1 MSNPQKENGYVM
13 IANELFEA
21 FCRTRLSGEASQVLN
36 AIIRKTY
43 GFNKKTDVI
52 SLSQFCLMTKMPKSS
67 VARAVRYL
75 RTRKIIKTKPHG
87 YTTEYGVNK
96 NYDEWEKVFAYD
108 RLKIFKKDKYRCHIC
123 HSVKDVTEL
132 EVDHIVP
139 LWLNGSNKEDNL
151 ATSCITCNRSKGAER
166 LRMSKPVTELSQ
178 LQNEEITG
186 DKIAPEG
193 VTKLSQT
200 KDNIQNTII
209 QKTERTPAILT
220 KTFFKGVQDLR
231 ESAKEKKPVTS
242 EEGKTTQMFLKEL
255 QAKYPDAPKDLL
267 WTEIQKFERYWT
279 EKNKTG
285 KQQLW
290 EMNKTFEVDRRL
302 VTWFGRI
309 KSFEQKQ
316 VAGKYQAGKIIIKKT
331 K

>member
-1 MSNPQKENGYVM
+1 MANPQKENGYVM

-21 FCRTRLSGEASQVLN
+21 LCRTRLSGEASQVLN

-67 VARAVRYL
+67 VARAIRYL
-75 RTRKIIKTKPHG
+75 RIRKIVKTKPHG
-87 YTTEYGVNK
+87 YATEYEVNK

-108 RLKIFKKDKYRCHIC
+108 RLKIFKKDKYMCHIC

-132 EVDHIVP
+132 EVDHVVP
-139 LWLNGSNKEDNL
+139 LWLNGSNKEENL

-178 LQNEEITG
+178 LQNEDKPC
-186 DKIAPEG
+186 DKIVKKR

-209 QKTERTPAILT
+209 QNTENAPSILT

-231 ESAKEKKPVTS
+231 RSQAEKIPVES
-242 EEGKTTQMFLKEL
+242 EEGKITQKFLKEL
-255 QAKYPDAPKDLL
+255 QEKYPEAPKNVI
-267 WTEIQKFERYWT
+267 WGEIQKFERYWT

-285 KQQLW
+285 KKELW
-290 EMNKTFEVDRRL
+290 EMQKTFEVDRRL
-302 VTWFGRI
+302 VTWFGRV
-309 KSFEQKQ
+309 KGFNLTSNNTKPNKQ
-316 VAGKYQAGKIIIKKT
+316 IRL
-331 K
+331 

>member
-1 MSNPQKENGYVM
+1 MANPQKENGFVP
-13 IANELFEA
+13 IANEIYSALCSF
-21 FCRTRLSGEASQVLN
+21 RIPGEVRQVFD

-43 GFNKKTDVI
+43 GYNK
-52 SLSQFCLMTKMPKSS
+52 S
-67 VARAVRYL
+67 
-75 RTRKIIKTKPHG
+75 
-87 YTTEYGVNK
+87 E
-96 NYDEWEKVFAYD
+96 
-108 RLKIFKKDKYRCHIC
+108 
-123 HSVKDVTEL
+123 
-132 EVDHIVP
+132 
-139 LWLNGSNKEDNL
+139 
-151 ATSCITCNRSKGAER
+151 
-166 LRMSKPVTELSQ
+166 
-178 LQNEEITG
+178 
-186 DKIAPEG
+186 DKIANTQIIELTGLKKGNVSRGLSSLITHKLVIKTDNFSKDGKTLGINKDYEQWIPF
-193 VTKLSQT
+193 VIRSDNKKKLSKRKPKLSKPIT
-200 KDNIQNTII
+200 EVIRSDNKKLSEVRDTIDNIHSKDTL

-231 ESAKEKKPVTS
+231 ESAKEKEPVTS

-309 KSFEQKQ
+309 KSFEPKQ
-316 VAGKYQAGKIIIKKT
+316 VIGKYQAGKVMAKPKT
-331 K
+331 NEISKN